1 MKMKF
6 TTIVGLTLVALLI
19 PALTFAQ
26 GPGGPPGP
34 SGLSIPLDPASW
46 ALLAGGAF
54 IAAKKKFFNKEE
66 N

>member
-1 MKMKF
+1 MKKF
-6 TTIVGLTLVALLI
+6 TFIVGLTLVALII

-26 GPGGPPGP
+26 GPGGPPAP
-34 SGLSIPLDPASW
+34 SGLSVPLDPASW

-54 IAAKKKFFNKEE
+54 VAVKKKYFTKAE